1 MADVAGRRMRRL
13 GMTSRLLTGEP
24 HLNLGIGTKRFE
36 RTCIYIKYI
45 IPRIYILRRVNC
57 FIVSSM
63 FYICDILGISLP
75 GAVDPDLERLARTR
89 KSKSGRARGQNASRD
104 FHRWVH
110 RAGKTFQVHIWR
122 KVNTDTVM
130 MHSVIHLSSW
140 LEAVMQTFPDF
151 FLGGYS
157 FMDDHLWMKMF
168 GDFWKHFRSVCP
180 SHPIYSKTEAE
191 RSCTIPFAIHGD
203 EGRGLSKVPLMVISF
218 QVLIPSSG
226 PENLSGTQCLGA
238 CGWTFCGVCQ

>member
-1 MADVAGRRMRRL
+1 MFRL
-13 GMTSRLLTGEP
+13 
-24 HLNLGIGTKRFE
+24 
-36 RTCIYIKYI
+36 
-45 IPRIYILRRVNC
+45 C
-57 FIVSSM
+57 FIL

-75 GAVDPDLERLARTR
+75 GVVDPDLERLARTR

-110 RAGKTFQVHIWR
+110 RAGKTFQVHISKVKIPRNIKKRNKFGR

-157 FMDDHLWMKMF
+157 FMDDHLWMKML

-226 PENLSGTQCLGA
+226 PENLSSTQCLGA

>member
-1 MADVAGRRMRRL
+1 M
-13 GMTSRLLTGEP
+13 
-24 HLNLGIGTKRFE
+24 
-36 RTCIYIKYI
+36 
-45 IPRIYILRRVNC
+45 
-57 FIVSSM
+57 
-63 FYICDILGISLP
+63 
-75 GAVDPDLERLARTR
+75 DPELERLARSR
-89 KSKSGRARGQNASRD
+89 KSKSGRARGHNASRD

-110 RAGKTFQVHIWR
+110 RAGKTFQVNISKVKIPRNIKKKNKFGR

-140 LEAVMQTFPDF
+140 LEAVMKTFPDF

-157 FMDDHLWMKMF
+157 FLDDHLWMNMF

-226 PENLSGTQCLGA
+226 PENLSSTQCLGA
-238 CGWTFCGVCQ
+238 WGWIFCGGVPVAKVKVPRNKYFFFQSGCMIEAFLHHKTPLYFDPSNMVFTQEVHNRCIEP